1 MSGRLEIWR
10 IWWYGVFRSA
20 REKRSCNRS
29 EVHDTYPNAWRRSTE
44 RHPPGL
50 CGPKRGRRP
59 SWGVLAN
66 AGNCASASVLLVL
79 ENILR
84 IDKPGKGEHG
94 VLLTFGPGLTIEGA
108 VLRF

>member
-1 MSGRLEIWR
+1 
-10 IWWYGVFRSA
+10 
-20 REKRSCNRS
+20 
-29 EVHDTYPNAWRRSTE
+29 
-44 RHPPGL
+44 
-50 CGPKRGRRP
+50 
-59 SWGVLAN
+59 
-66 AGNCASASVLLVL
+66 VLLML